1 MSPILLF
8 SIMLLYFI
16 VLLGVAWYTGR
27 NSGNDSFFIGDRNSH
42 WMVVAFGMVG
52 TSLSGVTFVSVPGGV
67 ASTAFSYFQVLIG
80 YFLGYVVIAYVL
92 LPLYYRLGLVS
103 IYTYLYT
110 RLGIISYKTGAC
122 FFFLSRTLGGTA
134 RLYFG
139 IIIFQGSLL
148 HNFTM

>member
-1 MSPILLF
+1 MYWMLLF
-8 SIMLLYFI
+8 SMMVMFFI
-16 VLLGVAWYTGR
+16 VLLGVAWYKGR

-92 LPLYYRLGLVS
+92 LPFSYRLGLFPLS
-103 IYTYLYT
+103 TSLYPPMA
-110 RLGIISYKTGAC
+110 IIPSNPC
-122 FFFLSRTLGGTA
+122 SPLFF
-134 RLYFG
+134 
-139 IIIFQGSLL
+139 
-148 HNFTM
+148 